1 MPQEIIIK
9 GKYPIQNII
18 PPEGHRRISGKFR
31 NHVIMVLHD
40 LNHAAHFSDRLIAV
54 KKGNIV
60 ADGPVA
66 EIFTEPVLS
75 DLYEVQMVFT
85 ELSINGVTHNI
96 CVPYESR

>member
-1 MPQEIIIK
+1 
-9 GKYPIQNII
+9 
-18 PPEGHRRISGKFR
+18 
-31 NHVIMVLHD
+31 
-40 LNHAAHFSDRLIAV
+40 
-54 KKGNIV
+54 
-60 ADGPVA
+60 VA